1 MKNLVK
7 FGFLALAITLS
18 ASACNST
25 KTDSGADSTLVD
37 SATTDTTMLSDTTA
51 VLDSTVAVDS
61 AAAH

>member
-7 FGFLALAITLS
+7 FGFIALAITLS

-25 KTDSGADSTLVD
+25 KVENGTDTTSVD

-51 VLDSTVAVDS
+51 VLDS
-61 AAAH
+61 AAADSTGL

>member
-1 MKNLVK
+1 MKNLLK

-25 KTDSGADSTLVD
+25 KTESGADSTLVD

-51 VLDSTVAVDS
+51 VVDSTVIDS
-61 AAAH
+61 AATAQ